1 MGINCE
7 KLIILLK
14 KNNIK
19 KMPKTKMESI
29 LKSIVMP
36 EINPI
41 INTLLIS
48 NIWLSF
54 EKVKIQ
60 IIKIDNDERYKDVP
74 RP

>member
-7 KLIILLK
+7 KLIILLEK
-14 KNNIK
+14 SNIK

-29 LKSIVMP
+29 LKSIVIP

-41 INTLLIS
+41 INARLIL
-48 NIWLSF
+48 NIWLSL
-54 EKVKIQ
+54 EKFKIQ
-60 IIKIDNDERYKDVP
+60 IIKIDNEDKYNEVS

>member
-14 KNNIK
+14 KSNIK

-60 IIKIDNDERYKDVP
+60 IIKIDNDERYKDVS